1 MKWLVVV
8 SLNFI
13 VSMRLFRHLSA
24 RQIKAPNKLHVIG
37 TYKFKSNRRFITL
50 RNVAKCICG
59 KKRRRKKSMCNMC
72 DLIANV
78 IKMNNWSATNFDE
91 WQSTQ
96 STWAVNESSL
106 QMIIVS
112 WTMQA
117 IIDISYILAA
127 LAIWFLLFLLNA
139 HK

>member
-59 KKRRRKKSMCNMC
+59 KKRRRKKINVQHVRFDCKCNQNEQ
-72 DLIANV
+72 LIGYEFWWMAKYTIDMSCQWIISPNDNCFLNNAG
-78 IKMNNWSATNFDE
+78 NNWYFLYISSASNLVF
-91 WQSTQ
+91 
-96 STWAVNESSL
+96 
-106 QMIIVS
+106 IVS
-112 WTMQA
+112 A
-117 IIDISYILAA
+117 PCA
-127 LAIWFLLFLLNA
+127 
-139 HK
+139 